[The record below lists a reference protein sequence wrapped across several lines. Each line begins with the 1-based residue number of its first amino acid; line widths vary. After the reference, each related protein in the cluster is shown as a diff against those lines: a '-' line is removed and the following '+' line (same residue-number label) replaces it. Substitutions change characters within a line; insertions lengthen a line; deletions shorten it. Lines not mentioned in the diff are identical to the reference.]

1 MKASISLRNSMI
13 GQYEVY
19 LGASPVLELR
29 SGVAPSTCE
38 ASDQGTLLASIVLPS
53 DWMTAPVDGS
63 ISLQGAWSGTGS
75 ASGTVGH
82 YRLKNSGGVCH
93 EQGSVYQS
101 GGSGDL
107 ELDNTNIAP
116 NQIVQVTT
124 WTRTQG
130 GQ

>member
-1 MKASISLRNSMI
+1 MKASTALRNSMI

-19 LGASPVLELR
+19 LGTNPVLELR
-29 SGVAPSTCE
+29 SGTAPVSCE
-38 ASDQGTLLASIVLPS
+38 DLDTGTLLASVSLPV
-53 DWMTAPVDGS
+53 DWMTAPTNGT
-63 ISLQGAWSGTGS
+63 ISLQGAWNGVGV

-82 YRLKNSGGVCH
+82 YRLKNSVGVCH
-93 EQGSVYQS
+93 EQGSVYQT

>member
-1 MKASISLRNSMI
+1 MKASTTLRNSMI

-19 LGASPVLELR
+19 LGTNPVLELR
-29 SGVAPSTCE
+29 SGVAPATCE
-38 ASDQGTLLASIVLPS
+38 DLDTGTLLASIALPV
-53 DWMTAPVDGS
+53 DWMTAPTNGT
-63 ISLQGAWSGTGS
+63 ISLQGAWNGVGV
-75 ASGTVGH
+75 ASGIVSH

-93 EQGSVYQS
+93 EQGSVYQA